1 MNVLQTWKIEN
12 NKLIDIIYR
21 HASWPTLT
29 RAINKKKKEIPRTLK
44 PPKTVRISGPFTL
57 KNQANKNLQMW

>member
-12 NKLIDIIYR
+12 NKLIDILYR

-29 RAINKKKKEIPRTLK
+29 RAIYNKKKKHQ
-44 PPKTVRISGPFTL
+44 GP
-57 KNQANKNLQMW
+57 

>member
-29 RAINKKKKEIPRTLK
+29 RAINKKKKKYQGPLN
-44 PPKTVRISGPFTL
+44 PPKQCEFL
-57 KNQANKNLQMW
+57 DHLL